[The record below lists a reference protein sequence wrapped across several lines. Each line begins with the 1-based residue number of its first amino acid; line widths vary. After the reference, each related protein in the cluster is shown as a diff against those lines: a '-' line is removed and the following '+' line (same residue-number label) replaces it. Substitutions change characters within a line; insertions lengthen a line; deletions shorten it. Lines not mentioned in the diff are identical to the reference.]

1 MNGNEIISTAKT
13 VANSL
18 EDLIELLEYA
28 VTVKGSAEAD
38 RATLEAV
45 KRLQGIRYGVDLL
58 QDKIL
63 AD

>member
-1 MNGNEIISTAKT
+1 MNGNEAIAVGKT
-13 VANSL
+13 IANGV